1 MENTLAR
8 HDWNRPC
15 RYTNIWKCPGR
26 YDQISMGRDE
36 RENHE
41 RGRTTTLKYLMTSST
56 VLSISSVYLS
66 IYLVFLT
73 FVYLVSIT
81 IHLSILSVYLSIYL
95 SIYLYSL
102 FMSIYPSFLLFYT
115 EKKIFFISLV
125 YIFDINTPSSIS
137 ENLTCCFFSGFFWFS
152 SSPILSQYTYSS
164 SSLYMFHL
172 PLYIINT

>member
-26 YDQISMGRDE
+26 YDQISMGQDE

-66 IYLVFLT
+66 IYLVSLT
-73 FVYLVSIT
+73 FVYLVSKT
-81 IHLSILSVYLSIYL
+81 IHLSILSIYL
-95 SIYLYSL
+95 SIS
-102 FMSIYPSFLLFYT
+102 MSIYPSFHFYKSTEIFAILIYKT

-125 YIFDINTPSSIS
+125 YI
-137 ENLTCCFFSGFFWFS
+137 WFK
-152 SSPILSQYTYSS
+152 YS
-164 SSLYMFHL
+164 
-172 PLYIINT
+172 